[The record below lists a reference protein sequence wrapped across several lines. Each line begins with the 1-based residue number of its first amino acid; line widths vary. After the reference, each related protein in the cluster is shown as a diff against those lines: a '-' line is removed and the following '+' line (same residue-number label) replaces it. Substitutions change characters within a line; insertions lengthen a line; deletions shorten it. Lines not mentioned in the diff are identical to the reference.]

1 MKYIGNVLTTEPF
14 DSKELYH
21 IVDSPEKLI
30 DGIPTLII
38 GWDNAKSLYPDAS
51 IIEWEI
57 SDNVFWTYGKYEKR
71 DKYEANIKRF
81 QTYAF
86 KNFVESLIYVFYDV
100 LSEPLERF
108 ESFLSFIS
116 SDSKK
121 IAYITGDMLY
131 LYPCSGKKVIG
142 LSLRDCDYLDVNLKK
157 RLFSAIYNN
166 KNISLLKSGESIPK
180 EIRFQLKGMSYILPY
195 IYS

>member
-21 IVDSPEKLI
+21 IVDSPERLI

-121 IAYITGDMLY
+121 IVYITGDMLY